1 MANATKPA
9 PTSNHQRLIV
19 GLGLSINQAAAIY
32 RAADETGKRQQV
44 DDIAQACEHFAQS
57 IKDAARAKLLAM
69 VSDQP
74 ASANVDASALLAALD
89 LDGMPGLP
97 PDTPVTTTKQPAR
110 KPRPSQTSTATVA
123 GERVYCTSQPP
134 VNPSTKRRI
143 LWADSAQRIDNGK
156 TYVNVGNG
164 RGRTIGATI
173 EDWRAL
179 LIDHRD
185 ELLSTLEALHNE
197 ASQA

>member
-1 MANATKPA
+1 MAQATKPA

-32 RAADETGKRQQV
+32 RAADETGKRKQV
-44 DDIAQACEHFAQS
+44 DDIAQACEHFAQN
-57 IKDAARAKLLAM
+57 IKDAARSKLLAM
-69 VSDQP
+69 IPEQP
-74 ASANVDASALLAALD
+74 ATIDASALLAALD
-89 LDGMPGLP
+89 LDGMPELP
-97 PDTPVTTTKQPAR
+97 PDIPVTTTTKPAR
-110 KPRPSQTSTATVA
+110 KPKPAQTSTATVA

-143 LWADSAQRIDNGK
+143 LWADSAQRSANGA

-164 RGRTIGATI
+164 RRTIGATI

-185 ELLSTLEALHNE
+185 ELLATLEALHND
-197 ASQA
+197 ASVA